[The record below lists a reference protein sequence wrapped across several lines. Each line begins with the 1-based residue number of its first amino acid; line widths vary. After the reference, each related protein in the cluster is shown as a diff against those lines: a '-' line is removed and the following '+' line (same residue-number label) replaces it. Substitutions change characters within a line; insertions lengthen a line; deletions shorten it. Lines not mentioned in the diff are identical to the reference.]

1 MYHYIL
7 FDLDGTL
14 TDSRE
19 GIFNSVRYSL
29 QKLNRP
35 TPPYETLLRFVG
47 PPLQDSFQRY
57 CGMTAEEARH
67 AVTVFRERYEVVGWA
82 ENKAA
87 DGVVELLGRLKERG
101 CALAIASSK
110 PEHSVIPI
118 AEKFGFMP
126 YLAAACGSDGENE
139 SKADV
144 IRAALR
150 RLQVGTAEL
159 PETVMVGDRKF
170 DVEGA
175 AACGLSCIGVEFF
188 DFALPGELE
197 QAGALAVC
205 KTAGELEAAL
215 LQTEAKEKNE

>member
-1 MYHYIL
+1 MYRYIL

-29 QKLNRP
+29 EKLGYAA
-35 TPPYETLLRFVG
+35 PPYETLLRFVG

-57 CGMTAEEARH
+57 CGMTKETAWH
-67 AVTVFRERYEVVGWA
+67 AVEVFRERYEVLGWA

-87 DGVVELLGRLKERG
+87 DGVVDVLRDLKAHG
-101 CALAIASSK
+101 CTLAIASSK
-110 PEHSVIPI
+110 PERSVVPI

-126 YLAAACGSDGENE
+126 YLAAACGSDGKNE

-144 IRAALR
+144 IRDALK
-150 RLQVGTAEL
+150 RLHISTEETK
-159 PETVMVGDRKF
+159 ETVMVGDRKF

-175 AACGLSCIGVEFF
+175 AECGLSCIGVEFF
-188 DFALPGELE
+188 DFAPPGELE
-197 QAGALAVC
+197 SAGALAVC
-205 KTAGELEAAL
+205 KTAKELERYL
-215 LQTEAKEKNE
+215 LEG

>member
-1 MYHYIL
+1 MYRYIL

-35 TPPYETLLRFVG
+35 APPYETLLRFVG
-47 PPLQDSFQRY
+47 PPLQDSFRRY

-101 CALAIASSK
+101 CTLAIASSK
-110 PEHSVIPI
+110 PERSVIPI

-144 IRAALR
+144 IRAALE
-150 RLQVGTAEL
+150 RLRVGPAEL

-175 AACGLSCIGVEFF
+175 AACGLPCIGVEFF
-188 DFALPGELE
+188 DFAPLGELE

-205 KTAGELEAAL
+205 KTALELEGAL
-215 LQTEAKEKNE
+215 L